1 MLAADAILVVELAD
15 MAVLLAAVGSSVCVL
30 GVFLDVE
37 DARLDAVMNA
47 VQAAL
52 LRRAVVRI
60 VN

>member
-1 MLAADAILVVELAD
+1 M
-15 MAVLLAAVGSSVCVL
+15 CVL
-30 GVFLDVE
+30 GVLLNVE

-60 VN
+60 IY

>member
-15 MAVLLAAVGSSVCVL
+15 MAVLLAPIGSSVRVL
-30 GVFLDVE
+30 GVVLDVE

>member
-15 MAVLLAAVGSSVCVL
+15 MAVLLSAIGSSVRVL
-30 GVFLDVE
+30 GVILDVE

-47 VQAAL
+47 VQATL

>member
-1 MLAADAILVVELAD
+1 
-15 MAVLLAAVGSSVCVL
+15 MAVLLATVGSSVCVL

>member
-15 MAVLLAAVGSSVCVL
+15 MAVLLAAVGSSMCVL
-30 GVFLDVE
+30 LVFLNVE

-47 VQAAL
+47 IQAAL

-60 VN
+60 IN